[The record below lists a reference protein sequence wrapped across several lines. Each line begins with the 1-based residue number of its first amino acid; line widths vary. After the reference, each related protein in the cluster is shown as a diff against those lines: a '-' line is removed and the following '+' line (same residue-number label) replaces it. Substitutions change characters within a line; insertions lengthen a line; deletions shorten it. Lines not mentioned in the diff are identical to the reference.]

1 MLTKPQEVTIMNT
14 GIRLRYRI
22 KLIRI
27 KNYYWRYRSMKMLIT
42 GATGKL
48 GTKVVETLLK
58 TVPANQL
65 AVSVRNPEKA
75 EGLRAR
81 GVEVRQGDFD
91 RPDTLDSA
99 FSGID
104 RLLIISADGDNETRI
119 RQHTHAVTAAA
130 LAGVT
135 FIAYTSIANAMESKN
150 FLAPTH
156 KATEEAILK
165 TGIPYSFLRNN
176 WYLENESSSI
186 QGVLAGAPWVTSAG
200 TGKVGWAL
208 QQDYAEAAAAVLSGN
223 GHENTIYELSGKLLT
238 QEELAAALCT
248 VLGKEVPVQQ
258 VDDTTYAEI
267 MKNAGVPDFLIP
279 FLVGIQKGIR
289 EGTLAIESNDFE
301 KLLGRP
307 ATPISVGL
315 TQIVKGISEKE

>member
-1 MLTKPQEVTIMNT
+1 
-14 GIRLRYRI
+14 
-22 KLIRI
+22 
-27 KNYYWRYRSMKMLIT
+27 MKILVT

-48 GTKVVETLLK
+48 GTKVVENLLK

-81 GVEVRQGDFD
+81 RVEVREGDFD
-91 RPDTLDSA
+91 RPETLDSA
-99 FSGID
+99 FASID

-119 RQHTHAVTAAA
+119 RQHTNAVAAA
-130 LAGVT
+130 ERAGVK
-135 FIAYTSIANAMESKN
+135 FIAYTSIVNAQESKN

-156 KATEEAILK
+156 QATEKAIVK

-176 WYLENESSSI
+176 WYLENEIPSI

-200 TGKVGWAL
+200 NGKVGWAI

-238 QEELAAALCT
+238 QEEFASVLAS

-258 VDDTTYAEI
+258 VDDKTYAEI
-267 MKNAGVPDFLIP
+267 MKGAGVPDFLIP
-279 FLVGIQKGIR
+279 MLVDIQKDIR
-289 EGTLAIESNDFE
+289 EGTLEIESNDFE

-307 ATPISVGL
+307 VMPIRQAL
-315 TQIVKGISEKE
+315 TQIVNGIS